1 MDVEGLVR
9 YVYRGEVD
17 VQPEQLQS
25 FLRTAELLQI
35 KGLADQGLGNNP
47 GEVENV
53 STLENADVSATQL
66 SPHQHEQKSATT
78 HIAVSAAHLPPR
90 VLSSPNFPFQQQRCS
105 SAQSPTPAPS
115 APIGVKSCH
124 SVISASSVGNEKVIS
139 PTTQPCIKVPVPPT
153 PHLSSLKR
161 SNFTNL
167 AQYLSGST
175 NSMVTSPSA
184 SLSPPHGETHSAPN
198 TAGNIGNGGGSVSKR
213 RKVYIKENW
222 YFPKSRMCIYC
233 LYYTRIENC

>member
-1 MDVEGLVR
+1 MVILRDSHYVDVEGLVR

-66 SPHQHEQKSATT
+66 SPHQHEKKSVTSP
-78 HIAVSAAHLPPR
+78 IAVSAAHLPPQL
-90 VLSSPNFPFQQQRCS
+90 LSNPNFPFQQQRCS
-105 SAQSPTPAPS
+105 SAQSPTPAPP

-124 SVISASSVGNEKVIS
+124 SVISASSFGNEKVIS
-139 PTTQPCIKVPVPPT
+139 ATTQPCIKVPVPPT

-167 AQYLSGST
+167 AQYLSGSS

-184 SLSPPHGETHSAPN
+184 SLSPPHGENHSALN
-198 TAGNIGNGGGSVSKR
+198 TAGNIGSGGSSVSKR
-213 RKVYIKENW
+213 RKVYIKE
-222 YFPKSRMCIYC
+222 KC
-233 LYYTRIENC
+233 